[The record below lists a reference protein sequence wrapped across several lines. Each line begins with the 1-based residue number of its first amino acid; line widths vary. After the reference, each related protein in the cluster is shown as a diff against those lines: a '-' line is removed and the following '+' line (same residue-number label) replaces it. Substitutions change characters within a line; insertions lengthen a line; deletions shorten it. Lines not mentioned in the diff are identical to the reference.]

1 MATKYVNV
9 DRETPMLLPP
19 DLRDWVA
26 GDELAHFILEAVE
39 STRLDTARVNVRGT
53 GDAQYPPTLMLAL
66 LIYSYATGTFSS
78 RAMERASYDSMA
90 VRYLCANHHPDH
102 DTIAKFRRENGA
114 LLKSCFVRV
123 LELAREVGLLKLGTV
138 SVDGTKIAARAAK
151 SRNLRREQIE
161 AQLRQL
167 QGEVDTLL
175 ARAEQADGPGQD
187 EGTSLPRELATRQR
201 RLERLRAAQRGLD
214 ERQEQRDEPP
224 QPDDTIHPSDPDSRI
239 TPTAQGPFIQG
250 YNAQAAVS
258 AEGTTLIVAA
268 HVVPDTNDR
277 QQLQPT
283 VEAIPEQL
291 GCPDL
296 VLADTGY
303 DNGAQI
309 EQLEQRGIR
318 VCCPPQNV
326 GANPPRD
333 PERRRLWQERCR
345 RRAELDGPAAQKL
358 YRRRSASSEPC
369 FHVIKRLLGFG
380 RFSLRGLKGVN
391 LEWLLV
397 AVAYNCRKITQALA

>member
-26 GDELAHFILEAVE
+26 DNELALFVLEAVE
-39 STRLDTARVNVRGT
+39 STNMVAARVNVRGT

-102 DTIAKFRRENGA
+102 DTIAKFRRENAA
-114 LLKSCFVRV
+114 LLKACFVRV

-151 SRNLRREQIE
+151 KRSLRREQLE
-161 AQLRQL
+161 GQLRHL

-175 ARAEQADGPGQD
+175 ARAEEADGRGQD
-187 EGTSLPRELATRQR
+187 DGTSLPQELASRQR
-201 RLERLRAAQRGLD
+201 RLARLRAAQAVL
-214 ERQEQRDEPP
+214 EQRESGDT
-224 QPDDTIHPSDPDSRI
+224 DTINPSDPDSGI

-268 HVVPDTNDR
+268 QVVQATNDR
-277 QQLQPT
+277 RQLAPT
-283 VEAIPEQL
+283 VEAIPGEL
-291 GCPDL
+291 GQPDT

-303 DNGAQI
+303 DNSAQI
-309 EQLEQRGIR
+309 EELRQRGIK
-318 VCCPPQNV
+318 VYCPPQNV
-326 GANPPRD
+326 AAKAPSNLDRLGKWQ
-333 PERRRLWQERCR
+333 RRRMRRDELDQPAGQSRYR
-345 RRAELDGPAAQKL
+345 RRA
-358 YRRRSASSEPC
+358 ASSEPT
-369 FHVIKRLLGFG
+369 FHVIKRLMGFG

-391 LEWLLV
+391 LEWILV
-397 AVAYNCRKITQALA
+397 AMAYNCRKITQAMA

>member
-19 DLRDWVA
+19 DLRDWVS
-26 GDELAHFILEAVE
+26 DNDLALFIVDAVE
-39 STRLDTARVNVRGT
+39 STNLATARVNVRGT

-102 DTIAKFRRENGA
+102 DTIAKFRRENA
-114 LLKSCFVRV
+114 PLLKACFVRV

-151 SRNLRREQIE
+151 KRSLRREQLQK
-161 AQLRQL
+161 QLAVL
-167 QGEVDTLL
+167 QKEVDTLL
-175 ARAEQADGPGQD
+175 AQAEAADGRSPD
-187 EGTSLPRELATRQR
+187 DDTSLPQELANRQR
-201 RLERLRAAQRGLD
+201 RLERLRAAQAVL
-214 ERQEQRDEPP
+214 EQRDGGG
-224 QPDDTIHPSDPDSRI
+224 DTDTVNTSDPDSGI

-258 AEGTTLIVAA
+258 AEGATLIVAA
-268 HVVPDTNDR
+268 EVVQATNDR
-277 QQLQPT
+277 RQLAPT
-283 VEAIPEQL
+283 VGAIPREL
-291 GCPDL
+291 GRPDT

-303 DNGAQI
+303 DNNAQI
-309 EQLEQRGIR
+309 EELTQRGIK
-318 VCCPPQNV
+318 VYCPPQNV
-326 GANPPRD
+326 GAKPPSNLDRLGKWQQ
-333 PERRRLWQERCR
+333 RRMR
-345 RRAELDGPAAQKL
+345 REELDQPAGRSL
-358 YRRRSASSEPC
+358 YRRRAASSEPT
-369 FHVIKRLLGFG
+369 FHVIKRLMGFG
-380 RFSLRGLKGVN
+380 RFSLRGLKSVN

-397 AVAYNCRKITQALA
+397 ALAYNCRKITQATA

>member
-19 DLRDWVA
+19 DVRDWVA
-26 GDELAHFILEAVE
+26 GNDLALFVLEAVE

-78 RAMERASYDSMA
+78 RAMERASYDSVA

-102 DTIAKFRRENGA
+102 DTIAKFRRENGP
-114 LLKSCFVRV
+114 LLKACFVRV

-151 SRNLRREQIE
+151 SRNLQR
-161 AQLRQL
+161 AQLQAQMRQL
-167 QGEVDTLL
+167 QEQVEQLL
-175 ARAEQADGPGQD
+175 ARAEQADGLGQD
-187 EGTSLPRELATRQR
+187 DGTTLPQELATRQR
-201 RLERLRAAQRGLD
+201 RLERLRAAQRALD
-214 ERQEQRDEPP
+214 QRPCDEPP

-250 YNAQAAVS
+250 YNAQAVVS
-258 AEGTTLIVAA
+258 AEGATLIVASR
-268 HVVPDTNDR
+268 VVAETNDR
-277 QQLQPT
+277 QQLRPA
-283 VEAIPEQL
+283 VEAIPPEL
-291 GCPDL
+291 GRPAI

-303 DNGAQI
+303 DNGPQI
-309 EQLEQRGIR
+309 GQLEQRGIQ
-318 VCCPPQNV
+318 VYCPPQNV
-326 GANPPRD
+326 GAKPPRD
-333 PERRRLWQERCR
+333 LDRRRLWHQ
-345 RRAELDGPAAQKL
+345 RRARREELDQPATQKL
-358 YRRRSASSEPC
+358 YRRRAASSEPC

-391 LEWLLV
+391 LEWNLV
-397 AVAYNCRKITQALA
+397 ALAYNCRKIAQALA

>member
-19 DLRDWVA
+19 DLREWVA
-26 GDELAHFILEAVE
+26 GNELALFILEAVE
-39 STRLDTARVNVRGT
+39 STGLETARVNVRGT

-78 RAMERASYDSMA
+78 RAMERSSYESVA

-102 DTIAKFRRENGA
+102 DTIAKFRRENA
-114 LLKSCFVRV
+114 PLLKACFVRV

-151 SRNLRREQIE
+151 SRNLRREQLE

-175 ARAEQADGPGQD
+175 ARAEEADGRTPD
-187 EGTSLPRELATRQR
+187 EGTTLPKELASRQR
-201 RLERLRAAQRGLD
+201 RMEKLRAAQRVLE
-214 ERQEQRDEPP
+214 ERQRQRDEPP
-224 QPDDTIHPSDPDSRI
+224 NPQEPVHPQDPDSTI

-268 HVVPDTNDR
+268 HVVADTNDR
-277 QQLQPT
+277 RQLAPT
-283 VEAIPEQL
+283 VEAIPQEL
-291 GCPDL
+291 GRPAL
-296 VLADTGY
+296 VLADSGY
-303 DNGAQI
+303 DNQGQI
-309 EQLEQRGIR
+309 EQLEQRSIQ
-318 VCCPPQNV
+318 VYCPPQKV
-326 GANPPRD
+326 GAKPPRD
-333 PERRRLWQERCR
+333 LDRRRLWQQRHARREELRQPEAHKHYR
-345 RRAELDGPAAQKL
+345 RRA
-358 YRRRSASSEPC
+358 ASSEPC

-380 RFSLRGLKGVN
+380 QFSLRGLKGVN

-397 AVAYNCRKITQALA
+397 AVAYNCRKISAAFA